1 MVADRERITRL
12 LKTARGQIDGIL
24 RMVEEDR
31 YCMDVSNQILASRAI
46 LDKANKAVIKAHLF
60 HCVAKPTGE
69 SQEKLQEINDLIDKL
84 I

>member
-1 MVADRERITRL
+1 MMADHEQVKQL

-24 RMVEEDR
+24 NMVEQDR

-60 HCVAKPTGE
+60 HCVAKATGE

>member
-1 MVADRERITRL
+1 MQGDKKQIVRMLR
-12 LKTARGQIDGIL
+12 TARGQLDGIIK
-24 RMVEEDR
+24 MVEEDR

-46 LDKANKAVIKAHLF
+46 LDKANKAVIKAHIF
-60 HCVAKPTGE
+60 HCVAKATGE